1 MVQITLE
8 EAATRLPEL
17 IREANAGEEVVL
29 TENNLPVA
37 KLITLSS
44 PGNEPKPRARRGG
57 SKGTILYMAPDFDAT
72 PEGFEEYM

>member
-37 KLITLSS
+37 KLVTL
-44 PGNEPKPRARRGG
+44 PLEEPKPRARRGSMKG
-57 SKGTILYMAPDFDAT
+57 SILYMAPDFDDT
-72 PEGFEEYM
+72 PEGFEDYV